1 MTLPSHAWCRQL
13 AEAKA
18 DDLGAILRDMA
29 VRLFGPYCELL
40 HAREPWEG
48 EHGTHWFLHVALV
61 TDHPE
66 ATDPAWLARECAREF
81 DPFTGRAD
89 PIVHV
94 YAPNDP
100 RVKRYHRVGPN
111 VPRPVLQKPQERPA
125 PPPAPDPAP
134 APALASPVAPKPTRK
149 PPTQGSLF

>member
-13 AEAKA
+13 AEANLDA
-18 DDLGAILRDMA
+18 LGAVLRGVAEKYGPGLEIL
-29 VRLFGPYCELL
+29 P
-40 HAREPWEG
+40 ARELWEG
-48 EHGTHWFLHVALV
+48 DEGTHWFLHLAVVVEEERKPPLNRIEDDCVRALE
-61 TDHPE
+61 P
-66 ATDPAWLARECAREF
+66 W
-81 DPFTGRAD
+81 TGKIA

-111 VPRPVLQKPQERPA
+111 VPRPVPQERPA
-125 PPPAPDPAP
+125 PPPAPVPSPAP
-134 APALASPVAPKPTRK
+134 APASPVAPKPTRK